1 VLLANWQN
9 FTLCAPH
16 TSLCF
21 ATPSLATSQLIT
33 RALFATRVCSNARRL
48 NIMVPGRD
56 AARAHTSP
64 RTKHHYRAR
73 RHRKNFQL
81 IKTNART
88 RRSKARLCKH
98 NSNPH
103 NTDSGTNCINLLL
116 RSEQKQQQSC
126 VERKTVPIFTHVAT
140 DIIHSQTKVCWC
152 TQPSTTTWS
161 NSALQIWGEVQEIY

>member
-9 FTLCAPH
+9 FTLCTPH

-48 NIMVPGRD
+48 HHGAGKRCK
-56 AARAHTSP
+56 RAHTSP
-64 RTKHHYRAR
+64 RTKHHYSAQATLRAER
-73 RHRKNFQL
+73 IFSSLKQM
-81 IKTNART
+81 RT

-103 NTDSGTNCINLLL
+103 NSDSGTNFINLLL
-116 RSEQKQQQSC
+116 RSEQKQQETQSC
-126 VERKTVPIFTHVAT
+126 VERKTVPIFTHVAIE
-140 DIIHSQTKVCWC
+140 IIHSRRLKC
-152 TQPSTTTWS
+152 
-161 NSALQIWGEVQEIY
+161 